1 MAERPVLSTR
11 AVAGL
16 LARIFGPSIHDV
28 PLFNGGDPVLHPF
41 DQFYGP
47 SPVPWRAG
55 MLNPQPLP
63 PRERYSLMLGDAHI
77 IDLLNHDRLIIVVG
91 GDSSGRLMERALKS
105 VQEIDELCP
114 RWPRWP
120 RVWPPGPPPPGTQEE
135 MTATELFLFGT
146 RLLAGSELFEQ
157 GKLKQAL
164 AGLGDKVLGMSMK
177 GMA

>member
-1 MAERPVLSTR
+1 MAERPVFSTR
-11 AVAGL
+11 AVASL
-16 LARIFGPSIHDV
+16 MARIFGPSIYDV
-28 PLFNGGDPVLHPF
+28 PPFNGGNPVLHRI

-47 SPVPWRAG
+47 QPEPWQAV

-91 GDSSGRLMERALKS
+91 GDSSGRVLERALKS

-120 RVWPPGPPPPGTQEE
+120 RVWPPPPPPPWSQEE

-146 RLLAGSELFEQ
+146 RLVAASELFEQ